1 MILFGRPLSV
11 LFCLLP
17 FSIGRQQKYYIS
29 WVGLKGAVPI
39 IFATYPMLANLEKA
53 NLIFNVV
60 FFITIISLLIQGT
73 TVGFAAKVLNLI
85 KPNEISSDEFGVA
98 LSEDIKS
105 TMSEIVVSEKM
116 LENGKRLMDMSMPE
130 NTLAVLVK
138 RNGAYF
144 VPQGNTELSAGDKVL
159 VISDNAEE
167 LEKLYKKF
175 GIESFKIN

>member
-1 MILFGRPLSV
+1 M
-11 LFCLLP
+11 
-17 FSIGRQQKYYIS
+17 
-29 WVGLKGAVPI
+29 
-39 IFATYPMLANLEKA
+39 
-53 NLIFNVV
+53 
-60 FFITIISLLIQGT
+60 
-73 TVGFAAKVLNLI
+73 
-85 KPNEISSDEFGVA
+85 A

-130 NTLAVLVK
+130 NTLAVMVK